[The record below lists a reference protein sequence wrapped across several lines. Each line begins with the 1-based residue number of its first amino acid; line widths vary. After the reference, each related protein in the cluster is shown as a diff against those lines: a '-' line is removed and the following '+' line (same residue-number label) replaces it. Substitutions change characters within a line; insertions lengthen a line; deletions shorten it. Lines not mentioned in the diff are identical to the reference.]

1 MIHTKEKK
9 MKFKSKKLND
19 GHEHDE
25 EMAPEEPKMIMFS
38 GGPESRV
45 LGLFGEVEE
54 NKVAQII
61 GMMMELSETP
71 AESDD
76 DEDEGSEV
84 SKEGEEPKEGEEA
97 KEVVPTEIPPIEFLL
112 STPGGSADDMFA
124 LYDIMRVVRERCTI
138 QTFGLGKVMSAG
150 VLLLAA
156 GTKGQRKIGKNCRVM
171 IHSVIGGT
179 SGSFHN
185 LENEMEEMRY
195 MQEAYLKAL
204 SDESSLSVAQLKR
217 MINRKV
223 NVYLSAEEAVK
234 MGIADIIV

>member
-1 MIHTKEKK
+1 ML
-9 MKFKSKKLND
+9 FKSKKLND
-19 GHEHDE
+19 GHNHSDE
-25 EMAPEEPKMIMFS
+25 GEEDLVPQDPKMILM
-38 GGPESRV
+38 PKDEDSRMI
-45 LGLFGEVEE
+45 GLFGEVEE
-54 NKVAQII
+54 NKAAQLIA
-61 GMMMELSETP
+61 MMLDLAEDAEVEIEETV
-71 AESDD
+71 
-76 DEDEGSEV
+76 G
-84 SKEGEEPKEGEEA
+84 EGEEA
-97 KEVVPTEIPPIEFLL
+97 KTEVRTESLPIEFLL

-124 LYDIMRVVRERCTI
+124 IYDIMRIVREKCPI
-138 QTFGLGKVMSAG
+138 QTFVLGKVMSAG

-195 MQEAYLKAL
+195 MQEAYLRAL
-204 SDESSLSVAQLKR
+204 SDESNMSVAQLKK

-234 MGIADIIV
+234 LGIADIIV

>member
-1 MIHTKEKK
+1 ML
-9 MKFKSKKLND
+9 FKYKKLND
-19 GHEHDE
+19 GHDHGDE
-25 EMAPEEPKMIMFS
+25 EGVESEVSSDPKMILIS
-38 GGPESRV
+38 KDDDSRII
-45 LGLFGEVEE
+45 GLFGEVEE

-61 GMMMELSETP
+61 GMMLDMAET
-71 AESDD
+71 AEVEPDT
-76 DEDEGSEV
+76 EVVEG
-84 SKEGEEPKEGEEA
+84 KDGEEEKKEA
-97 KEVVPTEIPPIEFLL
+97 EVEVLPIEFLL

-124 LYDIMRVVRERCTI
+124 LYDIMRVVKEKCPI
-138 QTFGLGKVMSAG
+138 VTFGIGKVMSAG

-195 MQEAYLKAL
+195 MQEAYLRAL
-204 SDESSLSVAQLKR
+204 SDESNLSVAQLKR